1 MKKVVITGASSF
13 IGANLCRYFAQKEF
27 VTIGTISAERES
39 YSGIQKVRLEAV
51 EQASAILEL
60 LDVTQPGSIRD
71 LIERHKPDL
80 WVHLA
85 AWTKN
90 YGSLDYDLC
99 KGFEVG
105 VAPLT
110 ELFQG
115 LAQSSSRLVLIGSDA
130 EYTSSA
136 SVLHETSPTSPVM
149 PYGLAKLSVSIRAE
163 QLALQYGV
171 KTRLARAF
179 LPYGTLDNPG
189 KLIPSVIDALGR
201 NEKID
206 LSPCLQ
212 ERDFLYIGDLVQ
224 GIDILGFETSNTNL
238 FDVFNVC
245 SSKPTQLKEFLQ
257 HIAERLGKEL
267 DLLDFGARQMRAGE
281 APCVCG
287 SNEKMISEY
296 GWNPMPLEK
305 GIAQYLAET
314 QAVGASG
321 LL

>member
-1 MKKVVITGASSF
+1 MHVMKKIVITGASSF

-39 YSGIQKVRLEAV
+39 YSGIQNVRLEAV
-51 EQASAILEL
+51 EQAHATLEL
-60 LDVTQPGSIRD
+60 LDVTRTGRIKD

-90 YGSLDYDLC
+90 YGSQDYDLS
-99 KGFEVG
+99 KGFDVG
-105 VAPLT
+105 VTPLT

-115 LAQSSSRLVLIGSDA
+115 LAQYSGRLVLIGSDA
-130 EYTSSA
+130 EYTSSV
-136 SVLHETSPTSPVM
+136 SPLHETSPTSPVM
-149 PYGLAKLSVSIRAE
+149 PYGLAKLSASIRAE
-163 QLALQYGV
+163 QLAQQYGV
-171 KTRLARAF
+171 KTRLARIF

-201 NEKID
+201 DEKID

-212 ERDFLYIGDLVQ
+212 ERDFLYIGDLLQ
-224 GIDILGFETSNTNL
+224 GVDTLGFETSNANL
-238 FDVFNVC
+238 FDVFNLC
-245 SSKPTQLKEFLQ
+245 SGKPTQLKEFLL
-257 HIAERLGKEL
+257 HIAERLGRSP
-267 DLLDFGARQMRAGE
+267 DLLDFGARTMRAGE

-296 GWNPMPLEK
+296 GWSLMPLEK
-305 GIAQYLAET
+305 GIAQYLADA
-314 QAVGASG
+314 QAGDT
-321 LL
+321 